1 MVPCSNG
8 EMVRQEQGARGRR
21 KSYPSV
27 TTREIDFQE
36 IVRALVEV
44 IAHLFV
50 VSNVSQAHFRDFEAN
65 RSIEC
70 HTPKDCNILL
80 ATEYRTRLKDEFY
93 GFQPILQRSSGR
105 NELRPGKTVVEISV
119 EQGAFVVG
127 CGIGRLQ
134 RPEVRIVQNCLVA
147 EPPEDLAQRLRAGSR
162 KAYSPDL
169 GIAE

>member
-1 MVPCSNG
+1 MGKWFGRNR
-8 EMVRQEQGARGRR
+8 ELEEGANLI
-21 KSYPSV
+21 PAV

-36 IVRALVEV
+36 IVRALTEV

-50 VSNVSQAHFRDFEAN
+50 VSNVSPAHFRDFEAN

-70 HTPKDCNILL
+70 HTPKDRNILL

-93 GFQPILQRSSGR
+93 GFQPILQGSSGQ
-105 NELRPGKTVVEISV
+105 NELRPGKTVVEISI

-127 CGIGRLQ
+127 CGIGPLQ
-134 RPEVRIVQNCLVA
+134 RREMRIVQNCLVA
-147 EPPEDLAQRLRAGSR
+147 EPPEDLAQRLGAGSR